1 MGTTG
6 IQVYEVEF
14 MGRRSMRLGV
24 TKQIHPLEVVE
35 CLRVLEEAFINA
47 ALTLLLGQTF
57 EAKTP
62 KGEAV
67 KVYLVG
73 TDGQGG

>member
-1 MGTTG
+1 
-6 IQVYEVEF
+6 
-14 MGRRSMRLGV
+14 MRLGV

-35 CLRVLEEAFINA
+35 YLKVLEGAFVNA

-57 EAKTP
+57 EPKTP

-67 KVYLVG
+67 RGYLVETEG
-73 TDGQGG
+73 RGE

>member
-35 CLRVLEEAFINA
+35 CLEVLEGAFVNA
-47 ALTLLLGQTF
+47 ALTLLLGQAF
-57 EAKTP
+57 EPKTP

-67 KVYLVG
+67 RVYLAETEG
-73 TDGQGG
+73 RGE

>member
-1 MGTTG
+1 M
-6 IQVYEVEF
+6 
-14 MGRRSMRLGV
+14 
-24 TKQIHPLEVVE
+24 HPREVVE
-35 CLRVLEEAFINA
+35 CLKVLEGACIDA

-67 KVYLVG
+67 KVYLVETEG
-73 TDGQGG
+73 RGE